1 MPTIINAD
9 FFTDKVFNQMFAI
22 QSSCPMFPGRF
33 TPTRLKR
40 AKTILNLLDR
50 KDDTAVA
57 KLGQMVHVAEWK
69 TLTLDCNVK
78 GVPIYWKKYD
88 SALRRQK
95 VGGVGS
101 GRHSR
106 FYQLS

>member
-1 MPTIINAD
+1 MLGENEYLIQI
-9 FFTDKVFNQMFAI
+9 FAI
-22 QSSCPMFPGRF
+22 QSSCPIFPGRF

-50 KDDTAVA
+50 KEDTAVA

-95 VGGVGS
+95 VGFKFITS
-101 GRHSR
+101 
-106 FYQLS
+106 